1 MAKKITAISIY
12 TKDGGWSTPY
22 PIGSTVKEASATIAG
37 ILKAYT
43 STGSNT
49 DGTMTQAAIT
59 QAIDNAKTTIN
70 TASPTVAGVTK
81 VYTSTGSNTDG
92 TMTQAA
98 ITQAIDN
105 AKTTINTASPTV
117 AGVTKVY
124 TSTGSNTDGTMTQA
138 AITQA
143 ITQAAVPQALSS
155 SESVEITATWSTTT
169 TTLTGDDGVYYS
181 KSVTMSAG
189 HGDHP
194 TIMLI
199 PGGSNTVPS
208 AAQREAFND
217 VDFIVANDTALTLYS
232 KVKINT
238 PFVICVKN

>member
-1 MAKKITAISIY
+1 MAKKITAISVY

-98 ITQAIDN
+98 
-105 AKTTINTASPTV
+105 
-117 AGVTKVY
+117 VT
-124 TSTGSNTDGTMTQA
+124 
-138 AITQA
+138 
-143 ITQAAVPQALSS
+143 QALSS

-208 AAQREAFND
+208 AAQREAFNN

>member
-1 MAKKITAISIY
+1 MAKKITAISVY

-98 ITQAIDN
+98 ITQALN
-105 AKTTINTASPTV
+105 
-117 AGVTKVY
+117 
-124 TSTGSNTDGTMTQA
+124 
-138 AITQA
+138 
-143 ITQAAVPQALSS
+143 S

>member
-1 MAKKITAISIY
+1 MTKKITAISVY

-81 VYTSTGSNTDG
+81 VYTSTGSSTDG

-98 ITQAIDN
+98 ITQAL
-105 AKTTINTASPTV
+105 
-117 AGVTKVY
+117 G
-124 TSTGSNTDGTMTQA
+124 
-138 AITQA
+138 
-143 ITQAAVPQALSS
+143 S

-181 KSVTMSAG
+181 KSVIMSAG

>member
-1 MAKKITAISIY
+1 MAKKITAISVY

-59 QAIDNAKTTIN
+59 QALN
-70 TASPTVAGVTK
+70 
-81 VYTSTGSNTDG
+81 
-92 TMTQAA
+92 
-98 ITQAIDN
+98 
-105 AKTTINTASPTV
+105 
-117 AGVTKVY
+117 
-124 TSTGSNTDGTMTQA
+124 
-138 AITQA
+138 
-143 ITQAAVPQALSS
+143 S

>member
-1 MAKKITAISIY
+1 MAKKITAISVY

-98 ITQAIDN
+98 
-105 AKTTINTASPTV
+105 
-117 AGVTKVY
+117 VT
-124 TSTGSNTDGTMTQA
+124 
-138 AITQA
+138 
-143 ITQAAVPQALSS
+143 QALSS

-208 AAQREAFND
+208 AAQREAFNN

-238 PFVICVKN
+238 PFVICVKNLVKGDKFKWQVQLILSKMKRTL

>member
-1 MAKKITAISIY
+1 MAKKITAISVY

-98 ITQAIDN
+98 ITQAL
-105 AKTTINTASPTV
+105 
-117 AGVTKVY
+117 G
-124 TSTGSNTDGTMTQA
+124 
-138 AITQA
+138 
-143 ITQAAVPQALSS
+143 S

>member
-1 MAKKITAISIY
+1 MAKKITAISVY

-98 ITQAIDN
+98 ITQA
-105 AKTTINTASPTV
+105 
-117 AGVTKVY
+117 
-124 TSTGSNTDGTMTQA
+124 
-138 AITQA
+138 
-143 ITQAAVPQALSS
+143 LSS

-169 TTLTGDDGVYYS
+169 TTLTGDDGAYYS

-217 VDFIVANDTALTLYS
+217 VDFIVANGTALTLYS

>member
-1 MAKKITAISIY
+1 MAKKITAISVY

-59 QAIDNAKTTIN
+59 QALGA
-70 TASPTVAGVTK
+70 
-81 VYTSTGSNTDG
+81 
-92 TMTQAA
+92 
-98 ITQAIDN
+98 
-105 AKTTINTASPTV
+105 
-117 AGVTKVY
+117 
-124 TSTGSNTDGTMTQA
+124 
-138 AITQA
+138 
-143 ITQAAVPQALSS
+143 
-155 SESVEITATWSTTT
+155 SESIEITATWSTTT
-169 TTLTGDDGVYYS
+169 TTLTGDDGAYYS

-217 VDFIVANDTALTLYS
+217 VDFIVANGTALTLYS

-238 PFVICVKN
+238 AFVICVKN